1 VLQVGG
7 GGFARETSIKFSP
20 YGVWLYDG
28 QCFQAKLLSVLQ
40 VAGGGVEEE
49 GGAWCLLMERC
60 CGVVRGLL
68 AKFDGVFYH
77 TTKVFTL
84 FSPQRQ
90 VGRVVSWV

>member
-1 VLQVGG
+1 MCCTMFSGQVVERVASGG
-7 GGFARETSIKFSP
+7 
-20 YGVWLYDG
+20 
-28 QCFQAKLLSVLQ
+28 
-40 VAGGGVEEE
+40 EEE
-49 GGAWCLLMERC
+49 VAWCLLMERC